1 LPYQVKLCE
10 LKTQNLFTK
19 TFPPLYKHYLS
30 AYFISSYTNHI
41 LSAMTLHILK
51 VGGKVIDDLA
61 LLRPILEAFLE
72 KEGKKIIVHG
82 GGKKASELSEKLGI
96 PVQMVNGRRITD
108 LAALEVATM
117 VYAGLFN
124 KQIVALLQSI
134 GGNAL
139 GLSGADGNVILAHQ
153 RPVKE
158 IDYGYVG
165 DLDEVNAPA
174 IHRLLNADF
183 TPVFCAITHNG
194 QGQLLN
200 TNADTIASQLATAM
214 SALYEVKLYLC
225 LDKNGVLANAEDDST
240 VIPRMNEADY
250 GQLKEQGVV
259 YAGMLPKL
267 DNAFDALRQGV
278 KEVIICGPESV
289 CLGGGTVIYS
299 D

>member
-1 LPYQVKLCE
+1 
-10 LKTQNLFTK
+10 
-19 TFPPLYKHYLS
+19 
-30 AYFISSYTNHI
+30 
-41 LSAMTLHILK
+41 MTLHILK

-240 VIPRMNEADY
+240 VIPRMNETDY

-267 DNAFDALRQGV
+267 DNAFEALRQGV

-289 CLGGGTVIYS
+289 CQGGGTVIYS

>member
-1 LPYQVKLCE
+1 M
-10 LKTQNLFTK
+10 N
-19 TFPPLYKHYLS
+19 
-30 AYFISSYTNHI
+30 
-41 LSAMTLHILK
+41 LHILK

-61 LLRPILEAFLE
+61 LLQPILEAFLQ
-72 KEGKKIIVHG
+72 KEGQKIIVHG

-108 LAALEVATM
+108 AAALEVATM

-124 KQIVALLQSI
+124 KQIVALLQST

-158 IDYGYVG
+158 IDYGFVG
-165 DLDEVNAPA
+165 DLDVVNAEA
-174 IHRLLNADF
+174 IHRLLSAEF
-183 TPVFCAITHNG
+183 IPVFCAITHNG

-200 TNADTIASQLATAM
+200 TNADTIASSLATAM
-214 SALYEVKLYLC
+214 SALYNVKLYLC
-225 LDKNGVLANAEDDST
+225 LDKNGVLSNAEDDNS
-240 VIPRMNEADY
+240 VIPRINATDY
-250 GQLKEQGVV
+250 ARYKEEGVV

-267 DNAFDALRQGV
+267 DNAFDALAKGV

-289 CLGGGTVIYS
+289 VKGGGTVIYA

>member
-1 LPYQVKLCE
+1 
-10 LKTQNLFTK
+10 
-19 TFPPLYKHYLS
+19 
-30 AYFISSYTNHI
+30 
-41 LSAMTLHILK
+41 MTLHILK

-61 LLRPILEAFLE
+61 LLRPILESFLQ

-96 PVQMVNGRRITD
+96 AVQMVNGRRITD
-108 LAALEVATM
+108 AASLEVATM

-124 KQIVALLQSI
+124 KQIVALLQSL

-139 GLSGADGNVILAHQ
+139 GLSGADGNVILAHR

-158 IDYGYVG
+158 IDYGFVG
-165 DLDEVNAPA
+165 DLDAINAPA
-174 IHRLLNADF
+174 IQRLLSAEF
-183 TPVFCAITHNG
+183 TPVFCAITHDG

-200 TNADTIASQLATAM
+200 TNADTIASSLATAM

-225 LDKNGVLANAEDDST
+225 LDKNGVLANPADDNS
-240 VIPRMNEADY
+240 VIPGMNPTDY
-250 GQLKEQGVV
+250 ERFKAEGVV

-278 KEVIICGPESV
+278 KQVIICGPDSI
-289 CLGGGTVIYS
+289 CQGRGTVIYAP
-299 D
+299 

>member
-1 LPYQVKLCE
+1 
-10 LKTQNLFTK
+10 
-19 TFPPLYKHYLS
+19 
-30 AYFISSYTNHI
+30 
-41 LSAMTLHILK
+41 MTLHILK

-61 LLRPILEAFLE
+61 LLQPILESFLQ

-96 PVQMVNGRRITD
+96 AVQMVNGRRITD
-108 LAALEVATM
+108 AASLEVATM

-124 KQIVALLQSI
+124 KQIVALLQSL

-139 GLSGADGNVILAHQ
+139 GLSGADGNVILAHR

-158 IDYGYVG
+158 IDYGFVG
-165 DLDEVNAPA
+165 DLDQVNAQA

-183 TPVFCAITHNG
+183 TPVFCAITHDG

-200 TNADTIASQLATAM
+200 TNADTIASSLATAM
-214 SALYEVKLYLC
+214 STLYEVKLYLC
-225 LDKNGVLANAEDDST
+225 LDKNGVLSNPEDDAS
-240 VIPRMNEADY
+240 VIPSMNAADY
-250 GQLKEQGVV
+250 ERFKAEGIV

-289 CLGGGTVIYS
+289 CYGGGTVIYQ